1 MNFAG
6 NWNKMQDK
14 AIAQIGHWQLDQN
27 KDLDPVDL
35 YIENMFPGKD
45 YQMLLLVFEIANDNG
60 ELTCSYKGIDIEKVS
75 KSSTSYRKYAY
86 RKGSSRGGDV
96 TISTKLSFPADK
108 KLQNIKETQLKKLT
122 SSKHP
127 DSELFKMVEVEL
139 LKNEETINNEIEGY
153 FKNASK
159 EEQTSTGISIQ
170 IIKEKALYLNDF
182 ELVRNILLDSGSEK
196 KYDHNGTQSR
206 HNNSICSVTSQLAE
220 DIYGFAAPF
229 KYSSPD
235 KPGFISGFF
244 NKEKFWRNYPVSSK
258 EALAL
263 EYGKKYIKQNLTGYF
278 YGHEYLFVPHPIIK
292 SNNEKLEMIV
302 ELLKEAFAVA
312 REKKLSKE
320 ERSVAEEYVQ
330 KMIAGQDN
338 FFYLDML
345 FYSED
350 KKTEAISIEMMLEEV
365 LPSRFS
371 KLFVEV
377 PAIIN
382 QNPLFKDALTIKKE
396 LVDLKFSFEIV
407 RNLFEDKF
415 LDVVQRIF
423 QGKPISTAFLFER
436 IITLIR
442 KNYNEA
448 KTQGKWTEP
457 AGWSVLK
464 AIMLI
469 NYLQKLGIIENIK
482 NYNYMEIITSE
493 KKAKSFNLD
502 GFNEFV
508 KANQSFLDSD
518 IKVGVFAVGV
528 LVRFLFDIQY
538 ASLNNTPFENKLRGY
553 KLNPE
558 LLIQVYT
565 EALDKIQK
573 YQKSFY
579 VYSDLRE
586 IVNQYFIIKQQD
598 MNSMSNNELS
608 FYFVAGLEMGRKFKN
623 EKEENNK
630 ESNS

>member
-1 MNFAG
+1 
-6 NWNKMQDK
+6 MQDK
-14 AIAQIGHWQLDQN
+14 AIAQIGHWQLEKN

-45 YQMLLLVFEIANDNG
+45 YQILLLVFEITNNNG
-60 ELTCSYKGIDIEKVS
+60 ELTCVYNGIDIDKVRKDS
-75 KSSTSYRKYAY
+75 DTYRKYAY
-86 RKGSSRGGDV
+86 RKGTSGRAGDV
-96 TISTKLSFPADK
+96 TITTKISDTK
-108 KLQNIKETQLKKLT
+108 KLENIRDFQFPKFRNSRGYEKESAIFNMIEIEFNKFYQNIKLQL
-122 SSKHP
+122 
-127 DSELFKMVEVEL
+127 DQF
-139 LKNEETINNEIEGY
+139 LKDAPKGE
-153 FKNASK
+153 K
-159 EEQTSTGISIQ
+159 ESMGISIAIDKNSQ
-170 IIKEKALYLNDF
+170 RYYLNDF
-182 ELVRNILLDSGSEK
+182 SIVSQIIESSYLESKTSQNNKESKI
-196 KYDHNGTQSR
+196 NSR
-206 HNNSICSVTSQLAE
+206 LCSVSGKLAE

-244 NKEKFWRNYPVSSK
+244 NKEKFWRNYPVSSE

-263 EYGKKYIKQNLTGYF
+263 EFGKKYIKQNLTGYF

-292 SNNEKLEMIV
+292 DNNEKLEIIV
-302 ELLKEAFAVA
+302 ELMKEAFVVA
-312 REKKLSKE
+312 REKKISKE
-320 ERSVAEEYVQ
+320 ERAGAEEYVQ
-330 KMIAGQDN
+330 KLIAGQDN

-365 LPSRFS
+365 LPSRFN

-377 PAIIN
+377 PYIIN
-382 QNPLFKDALTIKKE
+382 GLQLFKNAITIKKE
-396 LVDLKFSFEIV
+396 LTDLKFSFEVV
-407 RNLFEDKF
+407 RNFFDDKF

-423 QGKPISTAFLFER
+423 QGKPISKAFLFER
-436 IITLIR
+436 VIALIR

-448 KTQGKWTEP
+448 KMQEKWTEP
-457 AGWSVLK
+457 TGWSVLK
-464 AIMLI
+464 AIMLLY
-469 NYLQKLGIIENIK
+469 YLQKLGIIENIK
-482 NYNYMEIITSE
+482 NYNYMEITTSE
-493 KKAKSFNLD
+493 KKTGRFNLD

-508 KANQSFLDSD
+508 KTNQSFLDSD

-528 LVRFLFDIQY
+528 MVRFLFDIQY
-538 ASLNNTPFENKLRGY
+538 SSLGNTPFENKLRGY

-558 LLIQVYT
+558 LLMQVYT

-579 VYSDLRE
+579 IYSDLRD
-586 IVNQYFIIKQQD
+586 IVSQYFILKQQE
-598 MNSMSNNELS
+598 MNIMSNNELS

-630 ESNS
+630 ENKS

>member
-1 MNFAG
+1 
-6 NWNKMQDK
+6 MQDK
-14 AIAQIGHWQLDQN
+14 AIAQIGHWQLEQN
-27 KDLDPVDL
+27 KELDPVDL
-35 YIENMFPGKD
+35 YIENMFPGKN
-45 YQMLLLVFEIANDNG
+45 YQMLLLVFEITGNNG
-60 ELTCSYKGIDIEKVS
+60 ELTCVYKGIDIEKVGKTS
-75 KSSTSYRKYAY
+75 ISYRKYAY
-86 RKGSSRGGDV
+86 RKGSSRGGDI

-108 KLQNIKETQLKKLT
+108 KLQNIKEAQFKKLT

-127 DSELFKMVEVEL
+127 DSELFKMVEAEL
-139 LKNEETINNEIEGY
+139 LKNEEIINNQIEGY

-159 EEQTSTGISIQ
+159 EEQTSTGISVQ

-182 ELVRNILLDSGSEK
+182 ELVRDILLDSGSEK

-206 HNNSICSVTSQLAE
+206 HNNSICSVTSQVAE

-278 YGHEYLFVPHPIIK
+278 YGHEYFFVPHPIIK
-292 SNNEKLEMIV
+292 GNNKKLEMIV
-302 ELLKEAFAVA
+302 ELIKEAFAVA
-312 REKKLSKE
+312 REKKISKE
-320 ERSVAEEYVQ
+320 ERAGAEEYVQ
-330 KMIAGQDN
+330 KLIAGQDN

-377 PAIIN
+377 PEIIN
-382 QNPLFKDALTIKKE
+382 RNPLFKDAITIKKE

-407 RNLFEDKF
+407 RNFFDDKF

-423 QGKPISTAFLFER
+423 QGKSISKAFLFER
-436 IITLIR
+436 IIALIR

-448 KTQGKWTEP
+448 KTQEKWTEP
-457 AGWSVLK
+457 TGWSVLK
-464 AIMLI
+464 AIMLV
-469 NYLQKLGIIENIK
+469 NYLQQLGIIENIK
-482 NYNYMEIITSE
+482 NYNYMEITTSE
-493 KKAKSFNLD
+493 KKTGRFNLD
-502 GFNEFV
+502 GFNGFV
-508 KANQSFLDSD
+508 KANQSFLDRD
-518 IKVGVFAVGV
+518 IKVGIFAVGV
-528 LVRFLFDIQY
+528 LVRFLFDIQHY
-538 ASLNNTPFENKLRGY
+538 SLGNTPFENKLRGY

-586 IVNQYFIIKQQD
+586 IVSQYFVIKQQD
-598 MNSMSNNELS
+598 LNGMSNNELS

-623 EKEENNK
+623 EKEDNNQETK
-630 ESNS
+630 L

>member
-1 MNFAG
+1 
-6 NWNKMQDK
+6 MQDK

-45 YQMLLLVFEIANDNG
+45 YQMLLLVFEITSDNG
-60 ELTCSYKGIDIEKVS
+60 TLTCTYKGIDIEKVGKTS
-75 KSSTSYRKYAY
+75 ISYRKYAY
-86 RKGSSRGGDV
+86 RKGSSRGGDI

-108 KLQNIKETQLKKLT
+108 KLQNIKEAQFKKLT
-122 SSKHP
+122 SSMHP
-127 DSELFKMVEVEL
+127 DSELFKIVEVEL
-139 LKNEETINNEIEGY
+139 LKNEKTINNQIEGY

-159 EEQTSTGISIQ
+159 EEQTTTGITVQ
-170 IIKEKALYLNDF
+170 IIKEKAFYLNDF
-182 ELVRNILLDSGSEK
+182 ELVRNILFDSGSEK

-206 HNNSICSVTSQLAE
+206 HNNAICSVTSQVA
-220 DIYGFAAPF
+220 DNIYGFAAPF

-292 SNNEKLEMIV
+292 GDNEKLEMIV
-302 ELLKEAFAVA
+302 ELIKEAFADA
-312 REKKLSKE
+312 REKKISNN
-320 ERSVAEEYVQ
+320 ERAGAEEYVQ
-330 KMIAGQDN
+330 KIIALQDN
-338 FFYLDML
+338 YFYLDML

-350 KKTEAISIEMMLEEV
+350 KKTEAISIEMMLEEI

-407 RNLFEDKF
+407 RNFFEDKF
-415 LDVVQRIF
+415 LDVVQRVF

-442 KNYNEA
+442 KNYNDA
-448 KTQGKWTEP
+448 KTLGKWIEP
-457 AGWSVLK
+457 ARWSVLK

-469 NYLQKLGIIENIK
+469 NYLHQLGIIEKIK
-482 NYNYMEIITSE
+482 NYNYMEITTNE
-493 KKAKSFNLD
+493 KKTKSFNLE

-508 KANQSFLDSD
+508 IANQSFLDSD
-518 IKVGVFAVGV
+518 IKVGVFALGV

-586 IVNQYFIIKQQD
+586 IVNQYFAIRQQD
-598 MNSMSNNELS
+598 MNGMSNNELS

-623 EKEENNK
+623 EKEENNQEIK
-630 ESNS
+630 